1 MTIQSTI
8 PTTTTTAATTT
19 TPGQILNPTL
29 HRNKNLT
36 TAAAAAAANTKFHP
50 KLIATQIV
58 AIQCLHYFILTLLY
72 EMNGILLGGNS
83 VNTNNNSDNNNDT
96 TNDPLH
102 PHHIPMTT
110 QQTTTFL
117 SLDHIFT
124 DRYLHDV
131 WTWRSYMDIITTLL
145 ASCADAWL
153 LVVIVEKSKKC
164 LDFSITWFLCHL
176 AFVYMYNFSFPTHM
190 EWYILHIV
198 ATIIMIL
205 LGEHLCV
212 KRELDEIPLLTL

>member
-8 PTTTTTAATTT
+8 ATTTTATTTT

-29 HRNKNLT
+29 PRNKNLT
-36 TAAAAAAANTKFHP
+36 TAATAAAAASTKFHP

-83 VNTNNNSDNNNDT
+83 VTTDKSKNDT

-102 PHHIPMTT
+102 PHFPMTT

-124 DRYLHDV
+124 DRYLHDA

-176 AFVYMYNFSFPTHM
+176 AFVYLYNFSFPTHM